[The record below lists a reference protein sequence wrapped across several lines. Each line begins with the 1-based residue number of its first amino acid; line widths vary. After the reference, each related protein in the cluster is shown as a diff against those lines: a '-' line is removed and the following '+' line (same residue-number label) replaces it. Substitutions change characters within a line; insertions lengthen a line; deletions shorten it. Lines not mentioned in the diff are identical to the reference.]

1 MKILYLHQYF
11 KTNQSSG
18 GTRSYEFAK
27 FLGDQGIDV
36 HVITGIPSEPLD
48 HKNITVT
55 STGTAYNNK
64 MSKTRRILS
73 FLDYNRKAFF
83 KGWKEKDAKVIFA
96 TSTPL
101 TIGLPAVMLAKLRR
115 KKLIFEVRDVWP
127 DVPIELGYINN
138 KILIKLLQIFEKWIY
153 NNAAHII
160 VLSDGMHQN
169 LLNKGVPK
177 EKLTTIENMANLYL
191 YDEAKKKAADKKK
204 QSGEASQQSMISESV
219 DATNHPKDTFL
230 CIHPGTMGH
239 VNGLDFVLDAA
250 KITLKKDPD
259 IHYLLIGD
267 GKQKEH
273 LKQRVKKE
281 GISNVM
287 IEDAK
292 PKAEVVENILSAD
305 LGLMCVDNQ
314 YKILEDNSANKFF
327 DFLAAGLPV
336 LINYG
341 GWQKRA
347 LEELHCGKATTTP
360 EAMAKEIVAL
370 KKDTE
375 KLKLMAR
382 NARAL
387 AEEKYSDTI
396 AKEKLYQ
403 IIKKLQ

>member
-1 MKILYLHQYF
+1 MKMLYLHQYF

-48 HKNITVT
+48 HENIKVT

-64 MSKTRRILS
+64 MSKSRRILS

-83 KGWKEKDAKVIFA
+83 KGWKDKEASIIFA

-101 TIGLPAVMLAKLRR
+101 TIGLPAVLLAKMRK

-127 DVPIELGYINN
+127 DVPIALGYINN
-138 KILIKLLQIFEKWIY
+138 KLLIKFLRIFEKWIY

-169 LLNKGVPK
+169 LINKGVPK

-191 YDEAKKKAADKKK
+191 YDEAREKKESPSPKDHENPEIEGKY
-204 QSGEASQQSMISESV
+204 QSGEEKIF
-219 DATNHPKDTFL
+219 T

-250 KITLKKDPD
+250 KITLSKDPE

-267 GKQKEH
+267 GKQKDH
-273 LKQRVKKE
+273 LKNRVQKE
-281 GISNVM
+281 KIVNVT

-305 LGLMCVDNQ
+305 VGLMCVDNQ

-347 LEELHCGKATTTP
+347 IEENHCGKATLTP
-360 EAMAKEIVAL
+360 EDMAEEILSL
-370 KKDTE
+370 KKDSKRLQT
-375 KLKLMAR
+375 MAK

-387 AEEKYSDTI
+387 AEEKYSDNI
-396 AKEKLYQ
+396 AKEKLLQ
-403 IIKKLQ
+403 IIFTDY

>member
-1 MKILYLHQYF
+1 MMKMLYLHQYF

-27 FLGDQGIDV
+27 FLGDRGVKV

-48 HKNITVT
+48 HEKIKVS

-64 MSKTRRILS
+64 MSKFRRILS

-83 KGWKEKDAKVIFA
+83 KGWKDKEAKVIFA

-101 TIGLPAVMLAKLRR
+101 TIGLPAVLLGKLRKR
-115 KKLIFEVRDVWP
+115 KLIFEVRDVWP
-127 DVPIELGYINN
+127 DVPIALGYINN
-138 KILIKLLQIFEKWIY
+138 RVVIKLLQVFEKWIY
-153 NNAAHII
+153 KNAAHII
-160 VLSDGMHQN
+160 VLSDGMHDN
-169 LLNKGVPK
+169 LLKKGVPE

-191 YDEAKKKAADKKK
+191 YDEEKENNTLAENNAQGKEK
-204 QSGEASQQSMISESV
+204 SF
-219 DATNHPKDTFL
+219 T

-239 VNGLDFVLDAA
+239 VNGLDFILDAA
-250 KITLKKDPD
+250 KLTLAKDPG

-273 LKQRVKKE
+273 LQQRVKEE
-281 GISNVM
+281 GLSNVI

-292 PKAEVVENILSAD
+292 PKAEVVKNILSAD

-347 LEELHCGKATTTP
+347 LEQHECGKAATTP
-360 EAMAKEIVAL
+360 EALAEEVTSL
-370 KKDTE
+370 KKDRE
-375 KLKLMAR
+375 RLQKMGR
-382 NARAL
+382 NARKL
-387 AEEKYSDTI
+387 AEEKYSDKI
-396 AKEKLYQ
+396 AKEKLIAIVNKVY
-403 IIKKLQ
+403 KA

>member
-1 MKILYLHQYF
+1 MKMLYLHQYF

-48 HKNITVT
+48 HENIKVT

-64 MSKTRRILS
+64 MSKSRRILS

-83 KGWKEKDAKVIFA
+83 KGWKDKEASIIFA

-101 TIGLPAVMLAKLRR
+101 TIGLPAVLLAKMRK

-127 DVPIELGYINN
+127 DVPIALGYINN
-138 KILIKLLQIFEKWIY
+138 KLLIKFLRIFEKWIY

-169 LLNKGVPK
+169 LINKGVPK

-191 YDEAKKKAADKKK
+191 YDEAREKKESPSPKDHENPEIEGKY
-204 QSGEASQQSMISESV
+204 QSGEEKIF
-219 DATNHPKDTFL
+219 T

-250 KITLKKDPD
+250 KITLSKDPE

-267 GKQKEH
+267 GKQKDH
-273 LKQRVKKE
+273 LKNRVQKE
-281 GISNVM
+281 KIVNVT

-305 LGLMCVDNQ
+305 VGLMCVDNQ

-347 LEELHCGKATTTP
+347 IEENHCGKATLTP
-360 EAMAKEIVAL
+360 EDMAEEILSL
-370 KKDTE
+370 KKDSKRLQT
-375 KLKLMAR
+375 MAK

-387 AEEKYSDTI
+387 AEEKYSDNI
-396 AKEKLYQ
+396 AKEKLLQ
-403 IIKKLQ
+403 IINGINEI